1 MLKNVRIWFSKT
13 GAACYISHLD
23 LTRCMSR
30 ALRRAGLPVWYTEGF
45 SPRILMGFAVPLSLG
60 FESPRESMDIRLL
73 EEVPAEELL
82 KKLNDALPPDIRAF
96 DVTDPVQSVND
107 IAFADYRMMFSGME
121 NPAEVLRGLLAQEK
135 IEVMKHSK
143 KGPKPVDIRPFFAE
157 ASLEETDAE
166 SCELRCVL
174 PAGNNGG
181 INPMLLAEALKNA
194 GYTPRV
200 HVERRAL
207 LDANHELFR

>member
-1 MLKNVRIWFSKT
+1 MKNVRIWFSKT

-60 FESPRESMDIRLL
+60 FESPRESMDIRLI
-73 EEVPAEELL
+73 EEIQKEELL
-82 KKLNDALPPDIRAF
+82 QKLNGALPPDIRAF
-96 DVTDPVQSVND
+96 DVTEPVESIND
-107 IAFADYRMMFSGME
+107 IAFADYRMTFSGVPQM
-121 NPAEVLRGLLAQEK
+121 AERLRELLAQEK
-135 IEVMKHSK
+135 IEVIKHSK
-143 KGPKPVDIRPFFAE
+143 KGPKPVDIRPFFAD
-157 ASLEETDAE
+157 ASLKETGDD
-166 SCELRCVL
+166 SCELCCVL

-194 GYTPRV
+194 GCAPRV

-207 LDANHELFR
+207 LDGNRELFR